1 MGLAKHSTCGL
12 SRRARVVVEPSDQ
25 RTYAQTES
33 RQTESRQNKTGHRLR
48 CLHSKD
54 ISMALPKLRGV
65 QGELAET
72 LVAELSTLQPHPAS
86 VGRLL
91 RLHPVETVE
100 AVGVRACRGRA
111 VPPVAERVQNGSAGG
126 VIDPTPSVLCT
137 CAGKQSRL
145 GQTSAAGSPV
155 ALFCASSCSRVP

>member
-1 MGLAKHSTCGL
+1 MGPAKHSTCGL

-33 RQTESRQNKTGHRLR
+33 GRQNQDRTRPARLR

-54 ISMALPKLRGV
+54 ISMALPKLRGL

-100 AVGVRACRGRA
+100 AVGVRACRCRA
-111 VPPVAERVQNGSAGG
+111 VAPVAERMQNGSAGC
-126 VIDPTPSVLCT
+126 VIDPTPSVFCT

-145 GQTSAAGSPV
+145 GQTSAAGSPD
-155 ALFCASSCSRVP
+155 ALFSSRVP

>member
-1 MGLAKHSTCGL
+1 MGPAKHSTCGL

-72 LVAELSTLQPHPAS
+72 LVAELSTLQPHPCQHRPCEHCAPTWQPPADHRHEGARTLGEKS
-86 VGRLL
+86 LL
-91 RLHPVETVE
+91 LP
-100 AVGVRACRGRA
+100 
-111 VPPVAERVQNGSAGG
+111 
-126 VIDPTPSVLCT
+126 
-137 CAGKQSRL
+137 
-145 GQTSAAGSPV
+145 
-155 ALFCASSCSRVP
+155 